1 LGAAFWRLWWATGI
15 SSSGDGLVNVAVPLL
30 TLTLTRSP
38 LVIAGV
44 TAANRAAAAA
54 ATLPAGV
61 LADRVDRRRLMVGCN
76 LVAGVALAGLVV
88 AMTAGALHLVEVY
101 VISAVLAVCDTAYVL
116 AAQASVPVIVPDE
129 QLAKANGRLQAV
141 GGAGEQFLGPGS
153 GGFLFAVASRLPF
166 IGDSISFFISAVL
179 VRRSLPRGPAMR
191 AARPAVAGSSE
202 PRGSDAGWAADF
214 RQGLRWFKAERRV
227 QVLAATVAS
236 LTFTQNMVFAILV
249 VYGTR
254 SLHLGSTGYGLFVAL
269 PSLLGVAGAFAAGA
283 IVQRFGAGRVIVGG
297 VGAAIVSYVGLGL
310 THVAVLAVFVFGL
323 QELGTAVANVGSIT
337 TRQRLIPR
345 HLYGRVAG
353 AYRLMI
359 AAAVPVGALL
369 GGFIAELTNASRT
382 MLVAGGLELVMLAFL
397 APVLLRTLASNPLP
411 AGDHVPAGDG

>member
-1 LGAAFWRLWWATGI
+1 MPPPSSRGLGKAFWGLWWATGI

-88 AMTAGALHLVEVY
+88 AMTAGVLHLVLVY
-101 VISAVLAVCDTAYVL
+101 LISALLAACDVAYVL
-116 AAQASVPVIVPDE
+116 AAQASVPVVVPDE

-166 IGDSISFFISAVL
+166 FGDSLSFFISAVL
-179 VRRSLPRGPAMR
+179 VRRSLPPSPAKRR
-191 AARPAVAGSSE
+191 ATPQAAGSGQL
-202 PRGSDAGWAADF
+202 GSDGASWAADF

-227 QVLAATVAS
+227 RVLAATVAS

-254 SLHLGSTGYGLFVAL
+254 TLHLGSTGYGLFVAF

-283 IVQRFGAGRVIVGG
+283 IVQRFGAGRVIVAG

-310 THVAVLAVFVFGL
+310 THIAVLAVFVFGL
-323 QELGTAVANVGSIT
+323 QEARDCG
-337 TRQRLIPR
+337 RQRWLHHNPPAAYPPPPLR
-345 HLYGRVAG
+345 QGGR
-353 AYRLMI
+353 RLP
-359 AAAVPVGALL
+359 AHDHGCCACRGP
-369 GGFIAELTNASRT
+369 
-382 MLVAGGLELVMLAFL
+382 AGG
-397 APVLLRTLASNPLP
+397 PHR
-411 AGDHVPAGDG
+411 